1 MITEKDLIQA
11 IRECEQEPVTASK
24 VGKLADLYIIQ
35 DHLFGAPINSAYS
48 YENKTENLIYTNGGN
63 EFLQAANG
71 KDVEKVMNVLN
82 ELVEA
87 VKTLHPRMYNR
98 VIEKLTDI

>member
-1 MITEKDLIQA
+1 M
-11 IRECEQEPVTASK
+11 
-24 VGKLADLYIIQ
+24 
-35 DHLFGAPINSAYS
+35 
-48 YENKTENLIYTNGGN
+48 
-63 EFLQAANG
+63 QAANG